1 MTVNRNN
8 VNQKHAY
15 LRKNKPA
22 QLLHDDILKKIQ
34 TRQTNFFTTLLK

>member
-22 QLLHDDILKKIQ
+22 QLLRDDILKKFKHAKPIS
-34 TRQTNFFTTLLK
+34 LLHY